1 MCGTLW
7 KENGTKT
14 PSGLKVRMEISR
26 GLKLVFA
33 VNIYSY
39 VLLHLM
45 EAADPNRDGWLLL
58 CRNEMECGSVV
69 RGSRGYKKR

>member
-33 VNIYSY
+33 VNIDTLTCCSI
-39 VLLHLM
+39 
-45 EAADPNRDGWLLL
+45 
-58 CRNEMECGSVV
+58 
-69 RGSRGYKKR
+69 